1 MKPNI
6 FLPHYKLLVKQ
17 TGAAA
22 LMPGL
27 SPRDLKRLM
36 KRMGISVEELKGVE
50 KVEIVLSDRKIVI
63 DEPQVISMKSRGEN
77 IFQIVGKPREE
88 PIEKPVEKEKV
99 EISEEDIDFI
109 VAQTGVSREEARK
122 ALVESG
128 GDLAEAILKLKG
140 EG

>member
-1 MKPNI
+1 
-6 FLPHYKLLVKQ
+6 
-17 TGAAA
+17 
-22 LMPGL
+22 MPGL